1 MIADMVAVIL
11 LVLGMTMIILMSDTM
26 LMLDIDLI
34 SRA

>member
-11 LVLGMTMIILMSDTM
+11 LVLGMTMIIVMSDTM

-34 SRA
+34 SRT

>member
-11 LVLGMTMIILMSDTM
+11 LILGMTMIIVMSDTM